1 MKKLL
6 RLLLAAL
13 IILTMTTLM
22 FTACDDDKPSESDK
36 ATDSTTVDQGAG
48 TTAESESAKTTTNP
62 TDLEQPREDLKFEL
76 NDDGASYYVSGIG
89 TCKDTDIVIPSEYN
103 GKPVTSIGESAFS
116 DCTSLTSIT
125 IPNSVT
131 SIGDK
136 AFRHCTSLTSIT
148 IPDSVTSIGNSAF
161 GQCTS
166 LESITLPFV
175 GGSATGNTFLGYIFG
190 AVSVSY
196 NSRYVPS
203 SLKSVTITS
212 ATSIDEDAFS
222 GCTNLTSITIPDS
235 VTSIGEWAFGGC
247 SKLTSVTIPDSVT
260 SIAEGVFDGCTSLT
274 SITIPNG
281 VTSIGGNAFRSCKN
295 LTSITFKGTKAQWN
309 AISKSSN
316 WNFSTD
322 LYTIH
327 CTDGDISK

>member
-116 DCTSLTSIT
+116 D
-125 IPNSVT
+125 
-131 SIGDK
+131 
-136 AFRHCTSLTSIT
+136 CTSLTSIT